1 MSPRSQ
7 VAFTDQS
14 LSVKFTCKAVDV
26 ISATWI
32 VNGTY
37 YTNLSSSVLA
47 DIEFIRTDENG
58 HIITIVLNIAASTIY
73 NGTLIQ
79 CSILGMDELLTSQP
93 VSMILQGMLYNII
106 VHACVHIGL
115 YMILTILPSYTKQ
128 TLVN

>member
-1 MSPRSQ
+1 MPPKSQ
-7 VAFTDQS
+7 VAFADQS
-14 LSVKFTCKAVDV
+14 FSVKFTCKAVDV

-37 YTNLSSSVLA
+37 YTNLSPSVLA
-47 DIEFIRTDENG
+47 DIEFIRTDKNG
-58 HIITIVLNIAASTIY
+58 QIITIVLNIAANTIY

-93 VSMILQGMLYNII
+93 VSMILQGMFYI
-106 VHACVHIGL
+106 VRVCVHIGL